1 MIVNLRYNLIIK
13 QEKTTTGSTFLRA
26 HSASLPLLSPPNSL
40 CLLRLSAIGDI
51 SHTLPILRT
60 IQRAW
65 PKTRISWIIG
75 KTEYQLVKDIEG
87 VEFIIFDKK
96 RGLKGYLEIRKS
108 LKGVHFDLLLHMQ
121 MSIRSS
127 LISLFI
133 DSPIKLGFDRARAKD
148 WQWLFTNFKIKARQ
162 REHVIDSFFGF
173 TDAIGIKEKVLEWN
187 IPVPEAAQ
195 RYAEQQLQGHDK
207 WLVISPCSSMDY
219 RNWLPERYAA
229 VADYAIEQLGYR
241 VILTGGNSPIEHR
254 YALEITEAMASSPLN
269 LIGQSSLKELLAVLK
284 RADVV
289 IAPDSGP
296 AHLATAVGTPVIGLY
311 ACTNPD
317 RARPYLSKE
326 TTINRY
332 PDAIEKKFKTN
343 ATNMKWGERVRDE
356 FAMKLITV
364 NDVIDT
370 INQI

>member
-1 MIVNLRYNLIIK
+1 M
-13 QEKTTTGSTFLRA
+13 
-26 HSASLPLLSPPNSL
+26 
-40 CLLRLSAIGDI
+40 SAIGDI

-65 PKTRISWIIG
+65 PTTKISWIIG

-96 RGLKGYLEIRKS
+96 RGLKGYLDIRKR
-108 LKGVHFDLLLHMQ
+108 LRGYQFDLLLHMQ

-133 DSPIKLGFDRARAKD
+133 KSPIKLGFDRDRAKD
-148 WQWLFTNFKIKARQ
+148 WQWLFTNQKIEARE

-173 TDAIGIKEKVLEWN
+173 TDAIGIREKVLEWN
-187 IPVPEAAQ
+187 IPIPEAAQ
-195 RYAEQQLQGHDK
+195 RYAEQQLPGDGK
-207 WLVISPCSSMDY
+207 WLVISPCSSMKY

-241 VILTGGNSPIEHR
+241 VVLTGGNSPIEQQ
-254 YALEITEAMASSPLN
+254 YASEIIDAMGSVPTN
-269 LIGQSSLKELLAVLK
+269 LIGKSSLKELLAVLK
-284 RADVV
+284 RADVL

-326 TTINRY
+326 TTANRY
-332 PDAIEKKFKTN
+332 PKAIKQKFNTDVDN
-343 ATNMKWGERVRDE
+343 VDWGERVRDN
-356 FAMKLITV
+356 FAMKLINI
-364 NDVIDT
+364 NDVISILSSQQFSDKKR
-370 INQI
+370 

>member
-1 MIVNLRYNLIIK
+1 
-13 QEKTTTGSTFLRA
+13 
-26 HSASLPLLSPPNSL
+26 
-40 CLLRLSAIGDI
+40 
-51 SHTLPILRT
+51 LPILRT

-65 PKTRISWIIG
+65 PTTQISWIIG
-75 KTEYQLVKDIEG
+75 KTEYELVKDIEG

-96 RGLKGYLEIRKS
+96 KGLKGYLDIRKT
-108 LKGVHFDLLLHMQ
+108 LKGRSFDLLLHMQ

-133 DSPIKLGFDRARAKD
+133 DAPIKLGFDRARAKD
-148 WQWLFTNFKIKARQ
+148 WQWLFTNHQIAARE

-173 TDAIGIKEKVLEWN
+173 TDAIGIGKRVLEWD
-187 IPVPEAAQ
+187 IPIPEAAQ
-195 RYAEQQLQGHDK
+195 RYAEEQLQGHDK

-229 VADYAIEQLGYR
+229 VADYAIQQLEYR
-241 VILTGGNSPIEHR
+241 VVLTGGNSNIEHQ
-254 YALEITEAMASSPLN
+254 YASEITQAMESTLTN
-269 LIGQSSLKELLAVLK
+269 LVGKSSLKELLAVLQ
-284 RADVV
+284 RANIV

-296 AHLATAVGTPVIGLY
+296 AHLATAMGTTVIGLY

-317 RARPYLSKE
+317 RARPYLSSE
-326 TTINRY
+326 TTVNRY
-332 PDAIEKKFKTN
+332 PDAVQEKFRTDVQN
-343 ATNMKWGERVRDE
+343 VQWGERVRDE

-370 INQI
+370 IKQI